1 MVKNPDSGRPRF
13 SFSANTIRIASLTL
27 VVITII
33 ALGAVAYFTERGIVV
48 SRDWVIHT
56 YRVRSQLS
64 DLQLEIM
71 RARANETAELLTP
84 DRDRHPG
91 STRQDDL
98 ARQTVSALHQL
109 TKDNPLQ
116 QNRLTQV
123 ESLLDEGIFLES
135 QNSTGTRTYI
145 SPPEHMRQQQIDER
159 ERQFDALVNDMQAE
173 EEDLLQQRLKDWD
186 YLFKRNIF
194 MLGLAFA
201 IVAIMLAYNF
211 RFFDQRGRAYERY
224 GEASTGQCRFLPIDE
239 CQNSGIARLGTAAY
253 CARAPR

>member
-98 ARQTVSALHQL
+98 ARQTVSALRQL

-159 ERQFDALVNDMQAE
+159 ERQA
-173 EEDLLQQRLKDWD
+173 
-186 YLFKRNIF
+186 
-194 MLGLAFA
+194 G
-201 IVAIMLAYNF
+201 
-211 RFFDQRGRAYERY
+211 
-224 GEASTGQCRFLPIDE
+224 
-239 CQNSGIARLGTAAY
+239 
-253 CARAPR
+253 